1 MMAGYRKSLGRAVVT
16 GLEILVAATIIK
28 TIAVEPSAK
37 GVGLLTIMIA
47 ICTFLGWTTVLEII
61 GRRPCQMSQPDA
73 AKLEAAV

>member
-1 MMAGYRKSLGRAVVT
+1 MSERYS

-47 ICTFLGWTTVLEII
+47 IRTFLRWTTVLEIS
-61 GRRPCQMSQPDA
+61 GRRPWQMSQPVA
-73 AKLEAAV
+73 ASLQTAI